1 LAKDLIPRRDPLVRK
16 AATAVIQKLYER
28 HREFQQRREEGEFG
42 FTLIELLIVI
52 VVLAI
57 LAATVIFA
65 LGGITGSSAQA
76 ACDSDAK
83 SVEVAVEAYKNFP
96 GNGDNW
102 PGASS
107 IAEGTATPAGT
118 QTNTALTASAKGGP
132 YLRTYPSGNSTHYY
146 IANDATGGVWV
157 YNVSTTTWTN
167 YDSTTDPC
175 STVQ

>member
-1 LAKDLIPRRDPLVRK
+1 
-16 AATAVIQKLYER
+16 VIQKLYER
-28 HREFQQRREEGEFG
+28 HREFQQRRAEGEFG

-102 PGASS
+102 PAAAAITGVTYGAP
-107 IAEGTATPAGT
+107 PALPGGAAPSGVA
-118 QTNTALTASAKGGP
+118 TNTALTGNTNGGP
-132 YLRTYPSGNSTHYY
+132 FLRTYPSTNNSSHYY
-146 IANDATGGVWV
+146 IANDAAGNVFV
-157 YNVSTTTWTN
+157 YSVKTATWYN
-167 YDSTTDPC
+167 YDSSTDPC
-175 STVQ
+175 GAHVQ